1 MSKMVAGD
9 VFIWKGKH
17 RFVFL
22 EIIGRQYYFTCA
34 DYFGEDD
41 GVVVCVPIH
50 DRKYLVRV

>member
-41 GVVVCVPIH
+41 AVVVCVPIH
-50 DRKYLVRV
+50 DRKHLVRA